1 MRLRSWSVM
10 PSKES
15 ISNITISE
23 ASTVFKVLI
32 IPITSRKL
40 LLVLLF
46 LLTPGV
52 STILKSYPNF
62 LIGILIGIDIWDNV
76 NNVFKAAFNREPEDK
91 SLKTYPLIFRII
103 IQ

>member
-1 MRLRSWSVM
+1 M

-62 LIGILIGIDIWDNV
+62 FIGILIQSLVVPGLFSVICFPLPNKKFTSVDFPTFGFPKIDILGF
-76 NNVFKAAFNREPEDK
+76 FKSF
-91 SLKTYPLIFRII
+91 
-103 IQ
+103 